1 MSNQMPRARRAR
13 QKAWRL
19 VVCGTTATA
28 VVGLSACASSSGSSG
43 GAQGGRITIGQPLES
58 PLYVATYTALA
69 KGFLKEKGVDATLR
83 IVSGDPVV
91 ASALVSGSI
100 DVASTSSNWA
110 LELKKSGSPGLAI
123 ANTVDGPV
131 SRIIVSKSVLAQHG
145 LSVPLLD
152 GAADEDERPPER
164 PATGRCYRDVARCRL
179 STSVRDA

>member
-1 MSNQMPRARRAR
+1 MRHA
-13 QKAWRL
+13 
-19 VVCGTTATA
+19 ATA

-164 PATGRCYRDVARCRL
+164 PATVGYRDAARCRL

>member
-100 DVASTSSNWA
+100 DVAST
-110 LELKKSGSPGLAI
+110 
-123 ANTVDGPV
+123 
-131 SRIIVSKSVLAQHG
+131 
-145 LSVPLLD
+145 
-152 GAADEDERPPER
+152 
-164 PATGRCYRDVARCRL
+164 
-179 STSVRDA
+179 